1 MNIKKT
7 FVLTLALF
15 VALVS
20 FADSFNKKGINYE
33 TTSQTEVQVVGGNGV
48 NGAVDIPESVSNN
61 GHNYRVTAIRH
72 NAFEGN
78 NHITSVTIPRSVTKI
93 EWSAFNRCQGL
104 TTVIDNS
111 SVEVMDGYI
120 FTDCSNLTVV
130 RLSNALKRIGQR
142 SFANTA
148 LTSIALPAGFEG
160 FGDQSFCGC
169 RSLSSVY
176 YSGNNCLAIEGSTFA
191 DTPKDFTIYVN
202 PSAFNS
208 VSGMAYYGNKVKDK
222 IPYVLTSNYVT
233 FSRDFAIDFSSAP
246 GLTAYVAQRN
256 NNASIKL
263 VAVTGAVAAGTGL
276 ILKGNV
282 GQTYNL
288 TISSNGKSY
297 EDNLL
302 NPSDGV
308 VVETNKS
315 DLNAIK
321 FKSDGTNAY
330 LPKLLSTDKVRY
342 RPGDMVNFTL
352 SLITF
357 PNGAK
362 VRYLHGN
369 TVVGTA
375 DVGGKKSWTWK
386 VPKDDFKGYLAEVY
400 VKEGDKDK
408 VLSTIGIDVSTDWG
422 RFPRYGF
429 VSHYGSDKTSGK
441 VATEVSLLNRYHMTG
456 IQFYDWQNL
465 HEKPI
470 PDNYATQWKDV
481 GLRDIYRSSIKN
493 YIAALHKVG
502 SKCMFYD
509 LIYGV
514 TGNMNENIPDR
525 SPNIN
530 KEGIDSDWG
539 WIDVFEKDTLNKYH
553 QYHYKTADTWPD
565 IYIMN
570 PGDERWVNYFAPQIN
585 KVYQSDLKFDGFHI
599 DQLGRQRDCYYV
611 NNPVIRKESNGQ
623 KVYGKGEM
631 KYTSDFPRYFADFI
645 NRMKSDN
652 NDKDLVMNAVSTW
665 AGPEIIG
672 THNVKFGY
680 NEMWDK
686 EDNFQRFHNAIQA
699 DRKSFGNPHFNSIFA
714 AYLHCRN
721 GKGGNLRTSSAL
733 FGDATIFA
741 LGGSRIE
748 LSGTHMLYTEY
759 FPDNSRPMDEALS
772 KSIIRYYDFLTA
784 YENYLRDGNVE
795 TTVDLKMGNKSV
807 AAWASNGP
815 TEYTVNSYSTK
826 KDNFTAIQLLNY
838 SNLSKDNFTIRDLS
852 ETTPY
857 PNEIKGQDMT
867 LMDEG
872 NVTRIWVATPDA
884 LGGAPQEVKF
894 TQDRD
899 VVKFTLPSLKYWT
912 MIVVEHGAKPGSQ
925 AAQSRNYVLQGDK
938 FSDKTYGFVPA
949 GEAYLSFPS
958 DAASSLQSVLSLVP
972 ETAGIENV
980 TTDNANNTDD
990 GYYTVSGIKVDK
1002 PTKGVY
1008 IHKGKKVVIK

>member
-176 YSGNNCLAIEGSTFA
+176 YSGSNCLAIEGSTFA

-315 DLNAIK
+315 DLDAIR

-375 DVGGKKSWTWK
+375 DVGGKKS
-386 VPKDDFKGYLAEVY
+386 
-400 VKEGDKDK
+400 
-408 VLSTIGIDVSTDWG
+408 
-422 RFPRYGF
+422 
-429 VSHYGSDKTSGK
+429 
-441 VATEVSLLNRYHMTG
+441 
-456 IQFYDWQNL
+456 
-465 HEKPI
+465 
-470 PDNYATQWKDV
+470 
-481 GLRDIYRSSIKN
+481 
-493 YIAALHKVG
+493 
-502 SKCMFYD
+502 
-509 LIYGV
+509 
-514 TGNMNENIPDR
+514 
-525 SPNIN
+525 
-530 KEGIDSDWG
+530 
-539 WIDVFEKDTLNKYH
+539 
-553 QYHYKTADTWPD
+553 
-565 IYIMN
+565 
-570 PGDERWVNYFAPQIN
+570 
-585 KVYQSDLKFDGFHI
+585 
-599 DQLGRQRDCYYV
+599 
-611 NNPVIRKESNGQ
+611 
-623 KVYGKGEM
+623 
-631 KYTSDFPRYFADFI
+631 
-645 NRMKSDN
+645 
-652 NDKDLVMNAVSTW
+652 
-665 AGPEIIG
+665 
-672 THNVKFGY
+672 
-680 NEMWDK
+680 
-686 EDNFQRFHNAIQA
+686 
-699 DRKSFGNPHFNSIFA
+699 
-714 AYLHCRN
+714 
-721 GKGGNLRTSSAL
+721 
-733 FGDATIFA
+733 
-741 LGGSRIE
+741 
-748 LSGTHMLYTEY
+748 
-759 FPDNSRPMDEALS
+759 
-772 KSIIRYYDFLTA
+772 
-784 YENYLRDGNVE
+784 
-795 TTVDLKMGNKSV
+795 
-807 AAWASNGP
+807 
-815 TEYTVNSYSTK
+815 
-826 KDNFTAIQLLNY
+826 
-838 SNLSKDNFTIRDLS
+838 
-852 ETTPY
+852 
-857 PNEIKGQDMT
+857 
-867 LMDEG
+867 
-872 NVTRIWVATPDA
+872 
-884 LGGAPQEVKF
+884 
-894 TQDRD
+894 
-899 VVKFTLPSLKYWT
+899 
-912 MIVVEHGAKPGSQ
+912 
-925 AAQSRNYVLQGDK
+925 
-938 FSDKTYGFVPA
+938 
-949 GEAYLSFPS
+949 
-958 DAASSLQSVLSLVP
+958 
-972 ETAGIENV
+972 
-980 TTDNANNTDD
+980 
-990 GYYTVSGIKVDK
+990 
-1002 PTKGVY
+1002 
-1008 IHKGKKVVIK
+1008 

>member
-148 LTSIALPAGFEG
+148 LTSIALPEGFEG

-202 PSAFNS
+202 PSALNS

-222 IPYVLTSNYVT
+222 IPYVLTNNYVT

-263 VAVTGAVAAGTGL
+263 VAITGAVAAGTGL

-315 DLNAIK
+315 DLDAIR

-408 VLSTIGIDVSTDWG
+408 VLSTIGIDVSSNWK

-429 VSHYGSDKTSGK
+429 LSDFQNSKMNTMNK
-441 VATEVSLLNRYHMTG
+441 EVNVLLRHHITG
-456 IQFYDWQNL
+456 LQFYDWQWQHHIMWEQNNNGTW
-465 HEKPI
+465 HDFANREI
-470 PDNYATQWKDV
+470 SVNV
-481 GLRDIYRSSIKN
+481 LRN
-493 YIAALHKVG
+493 YISKLHNVG
-502 SKCMFYD
+502 AKCMFYNLCYGATGD
-509 LIYGV
+509 LKNGEAFRVDYLDKDKVNGREWGMIWYDNDTLRQGSY
-514 TGNMNENIPDR
+514 NAYKKW
-525 SPNIN
+525 PNIY
-530 KEGIDSDWG
+530 
-539 WIDVFEKDTLNKYH
+539 L
-553 QYHYKTADTWPD
+553 
-565 IYIMN
+565 MN
-570 PGDERWVNYFAPQIN
+570 PSNEDWIKYMTNSVNL
-585 KVYQSDLKFDGFHI
+585 VYKNLPFDGFHV
-599 DQLGRQRDCYYV
+599 DQVGKRTDWLYNADNTNRRDDREIYEGFA
-611 NNPVIRKESNGQ
+611 KFL
-623 KVYGKGEM
+623 KAM
-631 KYTSDFPRYFADFI
+631 KAAQPEKY
-645 NRMKSDN
+645 
-652 NDKDLVMNAVSTW
+652 LVMNSVSNYGRRNIVGSGSIEF
-665 AGPEIIG
+665 A
-672 THNVKFGY
+672 Y
-680 NEMWDK
+680 NEMWEGERWYTSFRD
-686 EDNFQRFHNAIQA
+686 AI
-699 DRKSFGNPHFNSIFA
+699 KGNREESANPKLNTVFA
-714 AYLHCRN
+714 AYMNYRRDNLDMD
-721 GKGGNLRTSSAL
+721 KVGGQIKPFNTPLVRFT
-733 FGDATIFA
+733 DAVIFA
-741 LGGSRIE
+741 LGGAHIE
-748 LSGTHMLYTEY
+748 LSGDHMLYTEY
-759 FPDNSRPMDEALS
+759 FPDAGKKRESALENSLVT
-772 KSIIRYYDFLTA
+772 YYDFLTA

-795 TTVDLKMGNKSV
+795 KTVTMKIGGKNVKAWEPELGNIV
-807 AAWASNGP
+807 
-815 TEYTVNSYSTK
+815 SYSTQ
-826 KDNFTAIQLLNY
+826 KDNKTMIQLLNFT
-838 SNLSKDNFTIRDLS
+838 NANRLTWRLSKLENGEEKDKSKVKEDVMN
-852 ETTPY
+852 E
-857 PNEIKGQDMT
+857 PNLYTQEPVT
-867 LMDEG
+867 LYDEG

-925 AAQSRNYVLQGDK
+925 AAQARNYVLQGDK

-972 ETAGIENV
+972 VTAGIENV